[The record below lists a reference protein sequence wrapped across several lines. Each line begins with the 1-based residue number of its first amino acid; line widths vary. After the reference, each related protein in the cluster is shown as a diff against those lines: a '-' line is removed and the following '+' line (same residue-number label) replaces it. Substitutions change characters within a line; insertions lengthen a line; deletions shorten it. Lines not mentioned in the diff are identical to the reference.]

1 MYKIAYLPLALHDL
15 LSIVK
20 YIKEKLHNPQAA
32 EDLAEEIV
40 AKIENLKD
48 FPYANRVYLPLKE
61 LKQEYRRMVVKNYL
75 IFYWVDE
82 ENKTVTVARVI
93 YSRRDYLE
101 ELK

>member
-1 MYKIAYLPLALHDL
+1 MYKVAYLPLALHDL
-15 LSIVK
+15 LSIGK

-48 FPYANRVYLPLKE
+48 FPYANRIYLPLKK

-93 YSRRDYLE
+93 YSRRPPLE